1 MPTPSLRIAAQPRP
15 DPELRLDALV
25 LPFLRRWRLVCAAV
39 LAAWAA
45 GLALVLVPARRYA
58 ASTVLAAV
66 PSAKTA
72 AFGGSLSSLLGAAQM
87 GGVQSTPFFIT
98 KLLMMRGVVTA
109 VAMSPAG
116 GGRGLVI
123 ERVLERPL
131 AEIRPGET
139 EPAMRELLTTDVD
152 KQTGLVSFGVTHT
165 DSALA
170 RRVAE
175 RLVAEASETF
185 TRVARS
191 QAAAQRAALE
201 VRVDS
206 AARALRR
213 AEQQQLDVLSAN
225 RAYTSYSAAA
235 VARQRA
241 ERDLR
246 SAQDV
251 YARAVD
257 DREGAVA
264 RQLEDAPALVIVDP
278 LPNALAPTP
287 RRGALKMLLATVF
300 GLVVAAGVLMLRGD
314 FAAAESRRDLSA
326 AA

>member
-25 LPFLRRWRLVCAAV
+25 LPFVRRWRLVAAV
-39 LAAWAA
+39 ALVAWAA

-66 PSAKTA
+66 PSARTA
-72 AFGGSLSSLLGAAQM
+72 ALAGGLSSLLGAAQM

-109 VAMSPAG
+109 VAMAPAADG
-116 GGRGLVI
+116 ARERVI

-131 AEIRPGET
+131 AKITPGEV
-139 EPAMRELLTTDVD
+139 EPAMRDLLTSDVD
-152 KQTGLVSFGVTHT
+152 KQTGLVSFAVTHT

-170 RRVAE
+170 RRIAE
-175 RLVAEASETF
+175 RLVAEASETY
-185 TRVARS
+185 TRVSRS

-206 AARALRR
+206 AERALRR

-225 RAYTSYSAAA
+225 RAYTSYSAAS

-241 ERDLR
+241 EREL
-246 SAQDV
+246 SNAQGV
-251 YARAVD
+251 YERAVD
-257 DREGAVA
+257 DRDGAIA
-264 RQLEDAPALVIVDP
+264 RQLEEAPALVVVDP
-278 LPNALAPTP
+278 LPAVLAPTP
-287 RRGALKMLLATVF
+287 RHGLLKMLLATAL
-300 GLVVAAGVLMLRGD
+300 GLLTSASLLLARGEFAPARAELRTAA
-314 FAAAESRRDLSA
+314 
-326 AA
+326 

>member
-1 MPTPSLRIAAQPRP
+1 MPAPSLRIADHPRP
-15 DPELRLDALV
+15 DPELRLDALL
-25 LPFLRRWRLVCAAV
+25 LPFVRRWRLVGAIV
-39 LAAWAA
+39 LLAWAA
-45 GLALVLVPARRYA
+45 GLALVLLPARRYE

-66 PSAKTA
+66 PNAKA
-72 AFGGSLSSLLGAAQM
+72 AALAGGLSSLLGAAQM

-109 VAMSPAG
+109 VALSPAG
-116 GGRGLVI
+116 DGVRALVI

-131 AEIRPGET
+131 ARIDPGEI
-139 EPAMRELLTTDVD
+139 EPAMRDLLTTDVD
-152 KQTGLVSFGVTHT
+152 KQTGLVSFGVTHP

-170 RRVAE
+170 RRIAE

-225 RAYTSYSAAA
+225 RAYT
-235 VARQRA
+235 
-241 ERDLR
+241 
-246 SAQDV
+246 
-251 YARAVD
+251 
-257 DREGAVA
+257 G
-264 RQLEDAPALVIVDP
+264 
-278 LPNALAPTP
+278 
-287 RRGALKMLLATVF
+287 
-300 GLVVAAGVLMLRGD
+300 
-314 FAAAESRRDLSA
+314 
-326 AA
+326 